1 MLKKTFLAT
10 TLLSTTVLAGPPL
23 LTNDPDTPG
32 NGKFEINIAVT
43 AERAAKN
50 WGFESPLV
58 DFNYGLG
65 DRVQLTLE
73 LPWTV
78 GDAHGDKRRSGLG
91 NLGGG
96 AKIRF
101 LDEDKHG
108 FSLSVFPQFS
118 GNLSRRSARLG
129 LADAGWEA
137 FLPVQ
142 VSKSFGKT
150 TLFSEFGYLWYR
162 DGANS
167 LFWGVAVEREISEK
181 LSLLAEVSGE
191 SLTRFREHTVV
202 FNVGTHW
209 QFSEH
214 TALIASAGRGIRDAG
229 EEVKFLGYAG
239 LQFTF

>member
-1 MLKKTFLAT
+1 MLKKLIFATSFLA
-10 TLLSTTVLAGPPL
+10 SSVFAGPPL

-32 NGKFEINIAVT
+32 DGKFEINVAFT
-43 AERAAKN
+43 AERASRD
-50 WGFESPLV
+50 WSLESPLIDV
-58 DFNYGLG
+58 NYGFG
-65 DRVQLTLE
+65 DRIQLTLE
-73 LPWTV
+73 LPWLI
-78 GDAHGDKRRSGLG
+78 GDPHGDKRRSGLG

-96 AKIRF
+96 AKIRL

-108 FSLSVFPQFS
+108 FSLSVFPQMS

-142 VSKSFGKT
+142 ISKSFGKT
-150 TLFSEFGYLWYR
+150 TLFSEFGYLWHR
-162 DGANS
+162 GGVNS

-191 SLTRFREHTVV
+191 SLTQFREHSVV
-202 FNVGTHW
+202 INVGTHW
-209 QFSEH
+209 QFAEH
-214 TALIASAGRGIRDAG
+214 TALIASAGRGIHDAG
-229 EEVKFLGYAG
+229 EEVKFIGYAG